1 MRWFHYSAHGAGKL
15 TGPAFSG
22 SFIVD
27 QKQLELPYGR
37 YGSAA
42 AGCGWIA
49 VYNALQILGIDADM
63 EKIRSDME
71 KLLFLGGWRATP
83 FYVPALY
90 FRHKGF
96 RVRLTANRSQFSRQ
110 ARKYP
115 AGILF
120 YLYHQKGKIFPSGH
134 FAAFAPTSDGQCHFY
149 NDIPGMSA
157 DIRSMKQFFE
167 DRPAFFMV
175 LTSFE
180 R

>member
-1 MRWFHYSAHGAGKL
+1 M

-22 SFIVD
+22 SFIID
-27 QKQLELPYGR
+27 QNRLDLPYGR

-63 EKIRSDME
+63 EKIRSGME
-71 KLLFLGGWRATP
+71 KWLFLGGWRATP

-90 FRHKGF
+90 LRHKGF
-96 RVRLTANRSQFSRQ
+96 RVRLTADRSRFSRQ

-120 YLYHQKGKIFPSGH
+120 YLYHQKGKLFPSGH
-134 FAAFAPTSDGQCHFY
+134 FTAFAPTDDGQCHFY
-149 NDIPGMSA
+149 NDICGMPA
-157 DIRSMKQFFE
+157 DIRSMRQFLQ

-175 LTSFE
+175 LTSLE
-180 R
+180 K

>member
-15 TGPAFSG
+15 NGPAFSG

-90 FRHKGF
+90 FRHKGQEISGRNFILSLPPERKNISF
-96 RVRLTANRSQFSRQ
+96 RPFCSLCS
-110 ARKYP
+110 
-115 AGILF
+115 
-120 YLYHQKGKIFPSGH
+120 H
-134 FAAFAPTSDGQCHFY
+134 
-149 NDIPGMSA
+149 
-157 DIRSMKQFFE
+157 IR
-167 DRPAFFMV
+167 RPVPF
-175 LTSFE
+175 L
-180 R
+180 